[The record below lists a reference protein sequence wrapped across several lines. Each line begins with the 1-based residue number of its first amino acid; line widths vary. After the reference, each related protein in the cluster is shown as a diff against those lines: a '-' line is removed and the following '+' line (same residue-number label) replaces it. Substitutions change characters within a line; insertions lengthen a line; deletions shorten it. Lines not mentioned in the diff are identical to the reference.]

1 MRKHN
6 LAFIDVETTG
16 LNVTKH
22 EIIELGCVL
31 AKPSLEIIEEFELKI
46 KPEHIENA
54 EPVALKINGYD
65 SADWVFAYTLSE
77 AMKIFS
83 QKVQNTIM
91 VGHNLSFDYGFLEHA
106 LIKCGIANTMHYH
119 KLDTISIA
127 WAKLHR
133 QPDLD
138 RFSLRELCSRFNI
151 ENKKAHSALS
161 DARATYELYKKM
173 MVI

>member
-91 VGHNLSFDYGFLEHA
+91 VGHNLSFDYGFLENRSEERRVG
-106 LIKCGIANTMHYH
+106 K
-119 KLDTISIA
+119 
-127 WAKLHR
+127 
-133 QPDLD
+133 
-138 RFSLRELCSRFNI
+138 ESR
-151 ENKKAHSALS
+151 SRWS
-161 DARATYELYKKM
+161 P
-173 MVI
+173 